1 MPFNLNSSIGTILID
16 CLHVTRV
23 MEGGGG
29 RAVIRAGNRDTDAI
43 TKTQFRDAMQSL
55 IDCRSLNCHKSC
67 RLDLEVW
74 FARTRFNIK
83 EKRVLTTRQNHLMD
97 LITRREAH
105 ICLWYYCNKMY
116 QKISFHYER
125 LIENLHQYLE
135 QINQTHARHKRW
147 LTEVIS
153 HEIES
158 ICKGSCSWSRYS
170 ASKEPTFFAQKKY
183 DHRSCGKGTILLGP
197 LETNNANFWMKTKGA
212 TILWNCRGS
221 KRDRQMRTGSSLDLK
236 RWLLVLLDD

>member
-1 MPFNLNSSIGTILID
+1 MIANVAFAVQGNVSKGRHRRNQLHRNQTKTNYAKNLMPFNLNSSIGTILID

-105 ICLWYYCNKMY
+105 ICL
-116 QKISFHYER
+116 
-125 LIENLHQYLE
+125 
-135 QINQTHARHKRW
+135 
-147 LTEVIS
+147 
-153 HEIES
+153 
-158 ICKGSCSWSRYS
+158 
-170 ASKEPTFFAQKKY
+170 
-183 DHRSCGKGTILLGP
+183 
-197 LETNNANFWMKTKGA
+197 
-212 TILWNCRGS
+212 
-221 KRDRQMRTGSSLDLK
+221 
-236 RWLLVLLDD
+236 